1 MKITKKIRAAAA
13 RQALRSPVPAV
24 SKMLMA
30 GRPPRAA
37 RDGSFSPAEVAKAF
51 EVLASS
57 ASSETE
63 RLAIAAKAL
72 AYRREHGL

>member
-1 MKITKKIRAAAA
+1 MKLTKKIRAAAA

-30 GRPPRAA
+30 GRPARPA
-37 RDGSFSPAEVAKAF
+37 RDGGFSPAEVAKAF
-51 EVLASS
+51 EVLAST
-57 ASSETE
+57 ASSDAE

-72 AYRREHGL
+72 AYRREHHL